1 MRLAHDCGV
10 HHATE
15 APSRTT
21 AGRLP
26 PERTPQPERRRP
38 SGCLGCVAR
47 CRYTGGINIPHGRV
61 SCVLAP
67 RGTVRFPVFFCAL
80 GEVAVRAR
88 VFIDFWN
95 FQLGWNEVSGDSRC
109 DWRAVPRLLV
119 HEAEGVLATTG
130 GSDTLTVE
138 ETIVH
143 ASVNQTTETKLSDW
157 LTNWLDRQPS
167 FDVKIRS
174 RRTRKRP
181 IYCKACGA
189 TATNCPSCQAPLAA
203 AVEKG
208 VDAALVT
215 DLLSLAWQRAY
226 DVAVLVSG
234 DADYIPAV
242 EHVQAQGLKVINAA
256 WRSKGHELR
265 AACWGSFDI
274 DGLILQLKR

>member
-1 MRLAHDCGV
+1 
-10 HHATE
+10 
-15 APSRTT
+15 
-21 AGRLP
+21 
-26 PERTPQPERRRP
+26 
-38 SGCLGCVAR
+38 
-47 CRYTGGINIPHGRV
+47 
-61 SCVLAP
+61 
-67 RGTVRFPVFFCAL
+67 
-80 GEVAVRAR
+80 VRAR
-88 VFIDFWN
+88 VFVDFWN
-95 FQLGWNEVSGDSRC
+95 FQLGWNDVSGGAYF

-119 HEAEGVLATTG
+119 QEAANVLAATG
-130 GSDTLTVE
+130 NADPLTVE

-143 ASVNQTTETKLSDW
+143 ASVNHTTEAKLRDW

-174 RRTRKRP
+174 RKSRMRP
-181 IYCKACGA
+181 IYCNACGS
-189 TATNCPSCQAPLAA
+189 TATECPNCQTPLAA

-226 DVAVLVSG
+226 EVAVLVSG

-242 EHVQAQGLKVINAA
+242 EYVQAQGLKVINAA

-274 DGLILQLKR
+274 DGLVVQLKR

>member
-1 MRLAHDCGV
+1 V
-10 HHATE
+10 
-15 APSRTT
+15 
-21 AGRLP
+21 
-26 PERTPQPERRRP
+26 
-38 SGCLGCVAR
+38 CLGCVAR
-47 CRYTGGINIPHGRV
+47 LPLHWWHQHPARPRV
-61 SCVLAP
+61 VCISAP
-67 RGTVRFPVFFCAL
+67 GNRKVPRILLCAL

-119 HEAEGVLATTG
+119 HEAKGVLATTG
-130 GSDTLTVE
+130 SSDTLTVE

-167 FDVKIRS
+167 FDVKIRN
-174 RRTRKRP
+174 RRTRKRA

-189 TATNCPSCQAPLAA
+189 TATNCPSCQAPLSA

-215 DLLSLAWQRAY
+215 GLLSLAWRRAY
-226 DVAVLVSG
+226 DVASLFLETPTIFL
-234 DADYIPAV
+234 ALPRML
-242 EHVQAQGLKVINAA
+242 QGLESERHTRINKAGDSVTVLLPA
-256 WRSKGHELR
+256 WVLLAKM
-265 AACWGSFDI
+265 
-274 DGLILQLKR
+274 LK